1 MQLNDAAN
9 VSQDISFEDK
19 MARYHVQFRNAPD
32 AIKARMLQEINRE
45 LDLLTQQNHEDI
57 QDAPQMSSQR
67 RTFGQ
72 GGRRQHTST
81 EVAETALDNTNR
93 KLPGK

>member
-57 QDAPQMSSQR
+57 QDAPQMSSQPLDKVADVSTPVQKLQKR
-67 RTFGQ
+67 RWII
-72 GGRRQHTST
+72 
-81 EVAETALDNTNR
+81 VLN
-93 KLPGK
+93 